1 MNMLLSQ
8 SIQSILQTLNQNG
21 YQAYVVGGCVRDA
34 LLGKEYT
41 DIDICT
47 NALPEVV
54 QSLFEHTVPTGIRHG
69 TITVLMPEP
78 VEITTFRKESDYR
91 DHRHPST
98 ITFVSTIQEDLSRRD
113 FTINAMAYHPDTG
126 LIDPFGGRQDLK
138 DHRIRC
144 VGDPDTRFQEDALRL
159 MRAHRFCAKLQFT
172 MEENTKAA
180 LIRNASLIRYIAV
193 ERICKE
199 LIQILEWDPYQI
211 EQMTELL
218 SPWIPELE
226 ACLRCDQNS
235 LWHDTNVLH
244 HSLRAVSYLKPFDK
258 ELAYALLLHDIGKP
272 SVKTTK
278 EGIDH
283 FYGHPPV
290 SAAIA
295 RRIVHD
301 LKLPSSF
308 QKEIPALIE
317 FHDDGLA
324 CKLKTIYRYRIEKG
338 WSDQRMRQFFRLRQ
352 CDILAHSSYGQKSLE
367 DLNAFIEYYN
377 SQSKRPMEFKDLA
390 IGGKEV
396 LEHTS
401 QKGRAIHDTLKQ
413 LLQYVFYYPQKNQKE
428 ILISLLE
435 EGRFV

>member
-211 EQMTELL
+211 EQMTKML

-295 RRIVHD
+295 RRILHD

-317 FHDDGLA
+317 FHDDRLA

-338 WSDQRMRQFFRLRQ
+338 WSDQRMRQFFTLRQ